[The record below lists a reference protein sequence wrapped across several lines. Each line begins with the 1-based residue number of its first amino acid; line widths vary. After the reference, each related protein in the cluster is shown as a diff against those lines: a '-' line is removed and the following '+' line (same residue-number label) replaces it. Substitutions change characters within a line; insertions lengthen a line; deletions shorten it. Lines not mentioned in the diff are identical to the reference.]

1 MLDEVNHPFCITT
14 FDRLMFDTRDDKQLQ
29 LFVEVLQHIGRVYD
43 RKKAALED
51 TANGDRVKPP
61 QLTVDQIFFN
71 AYKWF
76 VGSGRVVLFTA
87 KLTSGY
93 KKEVKSGTG
102 YFNLEF
108 YNKEY
113 RRTLELYHGRG
124 LSIEIHMFGHLV
136 DLGDVYPLC
145 SKTGGTFH
153 YYEDF
158 SLEE

>member
-1 MLDEVNHPFCITT
+1 
-14 FDRLMFDTRDDKQLQ
+14 
-29 LFVEVLQHIGRVYD
+29 
-43 RKKAALED
+43 
-51 TANGDRVKPP
+51 
-61 QLTVDQIFFN
+61 VDQIFHN

-93 KKEVKSGTG
+93 KKEVKSGSG

-124 LSIEIHMFGHLV
+124 LAIEIHMFGQLV

-145 SKTGGTFH
+145 SRTGGSF
-153 YYEDF
+153 YYYQNF
-158 SLEE
+158 SLQE